1 MTAPSNAGPP
11 SPPVDSSEPDAST
24 GLTDA
29 TSPEVTTAAAAVWRK
44 LRSAYDERDADIVLD
59 RSEIGELLAWQ
70 PRSTLI
76 DPAYKDRTGF
86 GEDFLGVQVSV
97 PTVRTDLTDDLA
109 VPIGGDDAVLRYHH
123 FSIVLSV
130 SRRLARWTAVN
141 LDGRRR
147 YVIER
152 GSGDWSYDP
161 RLPVAVQTG
170 EELYADNDL
179 DRGHIVRRQD
189 PVWGDTYED
198 ALAANDD
205 TFHFTNCAPQHRWF
219 NQDPDTWLGL
229 EDHILTTVAGLAL
242 RADVFTGPVLSDDD
256 PFYRDV
262 AIPLAFWK
270 VVATVDD
277 SDELHASA
285 YLLSQ
290 DELIGDLERATID
303 AAEGPVFGPY
313 KTFQVAVA
321 EVEQLT
327 GLDFGPLRERDSFVA
342 AARRARVE
350 LTSPSDAVLG

>member
-1 MTAPSNAGPP
+1 M
-11 SPPVDSSEPDAST
+11 
-24 GLTDA
+24 
-29 TSPEVTTAAAAVWRK
+29 TTAAAAVWRK
-44 LRSAYDERDADIVLD
+44 LRSAYDERDAETVLS
-59 RSEIGELLAWQ
+59 RSEVGELLAWQ

-76 DPAYKDRTGF
+76 DPAYEDRVGF
-86 GEDFLGVQVSV
+86 DEEFLAV
-97 PTVRTDLTDDLA
+97 PVPVPAVGADLVDDLA
-109 VPIGGDDAVLRYHH
+109 VPVGQADAVLRYHH
-123 FSIVLSV
+123 FSIVMSV
-130 SRRLARWTAVN
+130 SRRLARWTAAN

-152 GSGDWSYDP
+152 GSGDWSFDP
-161 RLPVAVQTG
+161 RLPVEVHTG
-170 EELYADNDL
+170 EGLYADNDL

-189 PVWGDTYED
+189 PVWGDSYEE

-219 NQDPDTWLGL
+219 NQDPETWLGL
-229 EDHILTTVAGLAL
+229 EDHILTTVAGQAL
-242 RADVFTGPVLSDDD
+242 RAHVFTGPVLSDDD

-277 SDELHASA
+277 TDELHATA

-303 AAEGPVFGPY
+303 PAEGPVFGPY

-327 GLDFGPLRERDSFVA
+327 GLDFGPLRDRDPFVRV
-342 AARRARVE
+342 ARRARVE